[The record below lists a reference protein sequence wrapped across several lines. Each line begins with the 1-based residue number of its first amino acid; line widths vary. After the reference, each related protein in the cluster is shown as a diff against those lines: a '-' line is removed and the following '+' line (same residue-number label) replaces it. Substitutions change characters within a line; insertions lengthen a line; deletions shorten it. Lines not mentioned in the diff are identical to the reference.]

1 MSMHR
6 QGKRIA
12 MLFLSDSE
20 SIILVRDTEE
30 NRYYVLLRKLD
41 ESNGNENEEEVASS
55 ENLYEAID
63 KAHDKLRSKAL
74 SEFENAFIEL
84 LYGNESVRDRVR
96 DLIDKIVSIDVAFDR
111 LRQEA
116 KLYSEIVGQEET

>member
-1 MSMHR
+1 MPR
-6 QGKRIA
+6 QGERIVA
-12 MLFLSDSE
+12 LRLSGSE
-20 SIILVRDTEE
+20 SIILTRNSEE
-30 NRYYVLLRKLD
+30 NKYYVLLHKLD
-41 ESNGNENEEEVASS
+41 EPNSNEDEEVASS

-96 DLIDKIVSIDVAFDR
+96 ELIDEIVSIDITFDR

-116 KLYSEIVGQEET
+116 KLYSEIGSKKET